1 MRYGRGPA
9 TLPPCITAG
18 DLAIQ
23 FISSS
28 HLFRVMHQ
36 CIHKALSPKRPHDS
50 TTLNCLASSLT
61 DRNILRG
68 SSLRFRMRRRLDEP
82 LLPAA
87 CIGFAGSA
95 SDCGN
100 SSGPQRCTATVP
112 VPAAPLKAA
121 MPMFSGSGA
130 RPGAPGHGLP
140 LRDVRPNV
148 PRKSASLCV
157 GTILSGSGSRVM
169 ERNLS
174 SAPE

>member
-1 MRYGRGPA
+1 MCHHPTTSTICLTAAYNRVCIGAFLVQCGKKNSHMRRVTAKPWWPPAIWPGTCDAPPLRDGRGS
-9 TLPPCITAG
+9 
-18 DLAIQ
+18 AIQ

-50 TTLNCLASSLT
+50 TTLKCLASSLT
-61 DRNILRG
+61 DSNILRG
-68 SSLRFRMRRRLDEP
+68 SSLRFRMRCRLDEP

-100 SSGPQRCTATVP
+100 SSGPTRCTATVP

-121 MPMFSGSGA
+121 
-130 RPGAPGHGLP
+130 
-140 LRDVRPNV
+140 
-148 PRKSASLCV
+148 KV
-157 GTILSGSGSRVM
+157 GR
-169 ERNLS
+169 
-174 SAPE
+174 